1 MKTTELNKE
10 KTYPLR
16 NIAAQEYE
24 FYLQS
29 PVQMTWGS
37 AFETIWQIIELDDNH
52 LYALLNFEYWSAEK
66 IGQNTVD
73 LLYSESTDL
82 HFKLYGERFYELEHM
97 FASLIWPIKQNKDLQ
112 EALGIYIGASLRQLD
127 ASRLDQVKSIIEE
140 VK

>member
-1 MKTTELNKE
+1 MKTTELNK
-10 KTYPLR
+10 R

-24 FYLQS
+24 FYLES

-37 AFETIWQIIELDDNH
+37 AFETIWQIIERDDNH

-82 HFKLYGERFYELEHM
+82 HFKLVGERFYELENM
-97 FASLIWPIKQNKDLQ
+97 FARLIWPIKKNKDLQ
-112 EALGIYIGASLRQLD
+112 EALGIYIKASLRQLD
-127 ASRLDQVKSIIEE
+127 ASRLHNIKFIMEE
-140 VK
+140 VE